1 MLLEQIK
8 TANDVKK
15 IKPEDRPVLAR
26 EIRKFL
32 VEHVSKTGGHIAS
45 NLGVVELTI
54 ALHLSLDLEKDVI
67 VWDVGHQSYVH
78 KILTGRWTEF
88 DTLRQHGGLSG
99 FPKKRESKY
108 DSFNTGHSSTSISA
122 ALGIAKAAQLNGED
136 KTVVAVI
143 GDGSLTGG
151 LALEALNNTSKL
163 ERNLIIILNDNN
175 MSISENIG
183 GLSTYLSQIRAG
195 ENYIGMKKGVKR
207 SLKKNPVLGDKVI
220 KNVKKLKSSIK
231 QLLVPGMLFED
242 MNITYLGPID
252 GHNISMMRKIIMEA
266 KNIDKPV
273 IIHVCTKKGKG
284 YKPAEDHPDVFHG
297 IGPFDT
303 KTGEVINKSSKP
315 SYTKVFADALVEE
328 AEKNKDIVAIT
339 AAMPDGTGLKKFK
352 EHFPERFFDVGI
364 AEQHAV
370 TFAAGLAAGGK
381 KPFVAIYSSFLQR
394 AFDQIIHDVCLQSLP
409 VIFCVDRAGL
419 VGNDGETHQ
428 GTFDLSYL
436 TMIPNMNVLA
446 PKNAAELKECIAF
459 ASKFNAPLAIRYP
472 RGTAWDGAED
482 FNAPIVFGKSEIM
495 YLEKDIAIL
504 AVGTMVETAITVR
517 ERLKAQGKN
526 VSLINARFV
535 KPLDEELLESITQR
549 HSVVI
554 TMEENIINSGY
565 GMTVLRYLN
574 SNGHEDI
581 KVINIAIA
589 NEFTE
594 QGSSAEQKKECKID
608 ADSVMERLDG
618 ELK

>member
-15 IKPEDRPVLAR
+15 IKPEDRPALAR

-54 ALHLSLDLEKDVI
+54 ALHLALDLEKDAI

-78 KILTGRWTEF
+78 KILTGRWKDF

-151 LALEALNNTSKL
+151 LALEALNNASKL
-163 ERNLIIILNDNN
+163 GRNLIIILNDNN

-207 SLKKNPVLGDKVI
+207 SLKKNPVLGEKVI
-220 KNVKKLKSSIK
+220 KNVKKIKSSIK

-284 YKPAEDHPDVFHG
+284 YKPAEERPDVFHG

-303 KTGEVINKSSKP
+303 KTGELLNKSSKP
-315 SYTKVFADALVEE
+315 SYTNVFADALVE
-328 AEKNKDIVAIT
+328 AGEKNKNIVAIT

-352 EHFPERFFDVGI
+352 EHFPDRFFDVGI

-370 TFAAGLAAGGK
+370 TFAAGLAAGGM

-409 VIFCVDRAGL
+409 VVFCVDRAGL

-436 TMIPNMNVLA
+436 SMIPNMNVLA
-446 PKNAAELKECIAF
+446 PKNAKELAASIAF
-459 ASKFNAPLAIRYP
+459 ASDFNAPLAIRYP
-472 RGTAWDGAED
+472 RGTAWDGAEE

-495 YLEKDIAIL
+495 YFEKDIAIL
-504 AVGTMVETAITVR
+504 AVGAMTETAMEVR
-517 ERLKAQGKN
+517 KRLKEEGKN
-526 VSLINARFV
+526 VTLINARFV
-535 KPLDEELLESITQR
+535 KPIDEEMIDKIVKT
-549 HSVVI
+549 HSVII

-565 GMTVLRYLN
+565 GMAVLRYIN
-574 SNGHEDI
+574 ENEYSGV
-581 KVINIAIA
+581 KVLNIAIA

-594 QGSSAEQKKECKID
+594 QGSSNEQKKECRLD
-608 ADSVMERLDG
+608 ADSVMERLER
-618 ELK
+618 ELR